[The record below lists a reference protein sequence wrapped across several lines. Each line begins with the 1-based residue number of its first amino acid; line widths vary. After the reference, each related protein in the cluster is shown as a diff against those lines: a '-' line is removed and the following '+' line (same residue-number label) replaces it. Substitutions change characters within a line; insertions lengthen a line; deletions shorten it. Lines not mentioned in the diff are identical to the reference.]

1 MPPKTCRVL
10 YNNETGVA
18 KAFIPRFSPVRSE
31 ESNVWLFEVY
41 DAAVAK
47 WEKSEAF
54 QKKKKADQWL
64 AERRYK
70 VIALWCI
77 CLSNAM
83 VILVFS

>member
-1 MPPKTCRVL
+1 
-10 YNNETGVA
+10 
-18 KAFIPRFSPVRSE
+18 VRSE

-41 DAAVAK
+41 DAAISK

-54 QKKKKADQWL
+54 QKKKKVEQWV
-64 AERRYK
+64 AERSYK

-77 CLSNAM
+77 CFSNAI